1 MVAKSYIRL
10 ILLSVFILL
19 SSKLI
24 YSMDNINLEITLD
37 KAHSLYEKEKLLI
50 FDIRTKK
57 EWKMTGVIPNSIL
70 INMHDNNNI
79 ERENFL
85 NEVSSEIESYK
96 DKNIAFI
103 CASGARSRVVMD
115 FFINKGYKNIFHI
128 PDGIMGNQSN
138 GWLFQG
144 YPITNYLENKVSK

>member
-24 YSMDNINLEITLD
+24 YGMDNINLEITLD
-37 KAHSLYEKEKLLI
+37 EAHSLYEKEKLLI

-57 EWKMTGVIPNSIL
+57 EWEMTGVIPNSIL

-79 ERENFL
+79 ERKF
-85 NEVSSEIESYK
+85 
-96 DKNIAFI
+96 
-103 CASGARSRVVMD
+103 
-115 FFINKGYKNIFHI
+115 
-128 PDGIMGNQSN
+128 
-138 GWLFQG
+138 
-144 YPITNYLENKVSK
+144 SK

>member
-24 YSMDNINLEITLD
+24 YGMDNINLEITLD

-57 EWKMTGVIPNSIL
+57 EWEMTGVIPNSIL

-85 NEVSSEIESYK
+85 NEVSSEIELQK
-96 DKNIAFI
+96 NKNIAFI
-103 CASGARSRVVMD
+103 CASGARSRVVMN

-128 PDGIMGNQSN
+128 PDGIIGNQSN

-144 YPITNYLENKVSK
+144 YPITNYPENKVSK

>member
-24 YSMDNINLEITLD
+24 YGMDNINLEITLD
-37 KAHSLYEKEKLLI
+37 EAHSLYEKEKLLI

-57 EWKMTGVIPNSIL
+57 EWEMTGVIPNSIL

-85 NEVSSEIESYK
+85 NEVSSEIELHK
-96 DKNIAFI
+96 NKNIAFI
-103 CASGARSRVVMD
+103 CASGARSRVVMN

-128 PDGIMGNQSN
+128 PDGIIGNQSN

>member
-24 YSMDNINLEITLD
+24 YGMDNINLEITLD
-37 KAHSLYEKEKLLI
+37 EAHSLYEKEKLLI

-57 EWKMTGVIPNSIL
+57 EWEMTGVIPNSIL

-85 NEVSSEIESYK
+85 FVRSIEL
-96 DKNIAFI
+96 IL
-103 CASGARSRVVMD
+103 AS
-115 FFINKGYKNIFHI
+115 IF
-128 PDGIMGNQSN
+128 
-138 GWLFQG
+138 
-144 YPITNYLENKVSK
+144 

>member
-24 YSMDNINLEITLD
+24 YGMDNINLEITLD

-57 EWKMTGVIPNSIL
+57 EWEMTGVIPNSIL

-79 ERENFL
+79 ERE
-85 NEVSSEIESYK
+85 
-96 DKNIAFI
+96 
-103 CASGARSRVVMD
+103 
-115 FFINKGYKNIFHI
+115 IF
-128 PDGIMGNQSN
+128 
-138 GWLFQG
+138 
-144 YPITNYLENKVSK
+144 

>member
-24 YSMDNINLEITLD
+24 YGMDNINLEITLD

-57 EWKMTGVIPNSIL
+57 EWEMTGVIPNSIL
-70 INMHDNNNI
+70 INMHDSNNI
-79 ERENFL
+79 ERE
-85 NEVSSEIESYK
+85 I
-96 DKNIAFI
+96 
-103 CASGARSRVVMD
+103 
-115 FFINKGYKNIFHI
+115 FF
-128 PDGIMGNQSN
+128 
-138 GWLFQG
+138 
-144 YPITNYLENKVSK
+144 

>member
-10 ILLSVFILL
+10 IILSVFILL

-24 YSMDNINLEITLD
+24 YGMDNINFEITLD
-37 KAHSLYEKEKLLI
+37 KAYSLYEKEKLLI

-57 EWKMTGVIPNSIL
+57 EWQMTGVIPNSIL

-85 NEVSSEIESYK
+85 NEVSSEIELHK
-96 DKNIAFI
+96 NKNIAFI

-144 YPITNYLENKVSK
+144 YPITNYLENKASK

>member
-10 ILLSVFILL
+10 IILSVFILL
-19 SSKLI
+19 SSKSVH
-24 YSMDNINLEITLD
+24 SMDNINFEITLD
-37 KAHSLYEKEKLLI
+37 KAYSLYEKEKLLI

-85 NEVSSEIESYK
+85 NEVSSEIELYK

-115 FFINKGYKNIFHI
+115 FLLIKATKIFFI
-128 PDGIMGNQSN
+128 
-138 GWLFQG
+138 
-144 YPITNYLENKVSK
+144 YLRE

>member
-24 YSMDNINLEITLD
+24 YGMYNINLEITLD

-57 EWKMTGVIPNSIL
+57 EWEMTGVIPNSIL

-85 NEVSSEIESYK
+85 NEVSSEIEL
-96 DKNIAFI
+96 
-103 CASGARSRVVMD
+103 
-115 FFINKGYKNIFHI
+115 H
-128 PDGIMGNQSN
+128 
-138 GWLFQG
+138 
-144 YPITNYLENKVSK
+144 

>member
-24 YSMDNINLEITLD
+24 YGMDNINLEITLD

-57 EWKMTGVIPNSIL
+57 EWEMTGVIPNSIL

-79 ERENFL
+79 
-85 NEVSSEIESYK
+85 
-96 DKNIAFI
+96 
-103 CASGARSRVVMD
+103 
-115 FFINKGYKNIFHI
+115 
-128 PDGIMGNQSN
+128 
-138 GWLFQG
+138 
-144 YPITNYLENKVSK
+144 